1 MDKIERIGYIATNE
15 TQRLDSFTRFLYK
28 THADYNQDKD
38 EILYSAFF
46 NPFSWI
52 IRTNK
57 NEYAGVNMQKCK
69 GNFSPIGYLPFDNEH
84 IDMIYLSPFVSLEDY
99 EFIKSKNPEIEYFVY
114 PIALDGIVTADDYY
128 KGLNRRNADARKF
141 IE

>member
-1 MDKIERIGYIATNE
+1 MDKIERIGYIAANE
-15 TQRLDSFTRFLYK
+15 IQRLNSFMKFLKK
-28 THADYNQDKD
+28 TYENCNKD
-38 EILYSAFF
+38 RNEILYSAFL
-46 NPFSWI
+46 NSFSWI

-57 NEYAGVNMQKCK
+57 YEYAGVNIQKCK

-84 IDMIYLSPFVSLEDY
+84 IDMIYLNPFVSLEDY

-114 PIALDGIVTADDYY
+114 SIVLDGIFTADDYY

>member
-1 MDKIERIGYIATNE
+1 MDKIERIGYIAANE
-15 TQRLDSFTRFLYK
+15 IQRLNSFMKFLKK
-28 THADYNQDKD
+28 TYENCNKD
-38 EILYSAFF
+38 RNEILCSAFL
-46 NPFSWI
+46 NSFSWI

-57 NEYAGVNMQKCK
+57 HEYAGVNIQKCK

-84 IDMIYLSPFVSLEDY
+84 IDMIYLNPFVSLEDY
-99 EFIKSKNPEIEYFVY
+99 EFIKSKNPEIEYFIYSIV
-114 PIALDGIVTADDYY
+114 LDGTFTADDYY